1 MLHVMDY
8 KPSSVKP
15 LAEVKEQV
23 VAKLQIEKAAEKAH
37 TEALAIQNKV
47 SMGQSVDD
55 LVAKLNAKVEEK
67 KAVSRFG
74 GDIPASLAQA
84 VFKLAKPADKA
95 VSAGFYAD
103 DQGNQSVLILE
114 KVYTTED
121 TKESQLK
128 QGLSQ
133 QLLKLKQEEAY
144 GALIEHLRAK
154 ADIKYAP
161 EAKEL
166 VD

>member
-1 MLHVMDY
+1 MDY

-15 LAEVKEQV
+15 LAEVKKEQV
-23 VAKLQIEKAAEKAH
+23 VAKLQIGEAAEKAH
-37 TEALAIQNKV
+37 AEALAIQNKV

-84 VFKLAKPADKA
+84 VFKLAKPVDKA

-128 QGLSQ
+128 QGFITAITQAETRRS
-133 QLLKLKQEEAY
+133 
-144 GALIEHLRAK
+144 IWC
-154 ADIKYAP
+154 
-161 EAKEL
+161 